1 MLPAPGSPGARL
13 VPDPWLIATAVGSWA
28 WSWLATVL
36 PLGVSA
42 FASQS

>member
-1 MLPAPGSPGARL
+1 MLPAPGDPGDTE
-13 VPDPWLIATAVGSWA
+13 PDPWLIAIAVGFCA

-36 PLGVSA
+36 PFGVRT